1 MIPMDGNIC
10 TPKVRS
16 KWFSFNNVRA
26 IFKISSCLNLN
37 ILLNKI
43 ISHFTII
50 PAFHPLPLPASQRE
64 HIRYVQSRVCIV
76 SCIIVSCMIVLL
88 VRGVRGD
95 CSGPS
100 DGNCARISEE
110 TRRGR
115 IGLHTLHSAPPRV
128 RVLGCRCSVTI
139 RGPGPSHW
147 TRPFIR
153 TSGTRPGCSS
163 ETRSKF

>member
-37 ILLNKI
+37 ILL
-43 ISHFTII
+43 HFTHFPYLHHKENISDMYN
-50 PAFHPLPLPASQRE
+50 HECVLY
-64 HIRYVQSRVCIV
+64 HV
-76 SCIIVSCMIVLL
+76 SLYPVWLYCWCGGCGATARDPVTGI
-88 VRGVRGD
+88 VRGY
-95 CSGPS
+95 P
-100 DGNCARISEE
+100 
-110 TRRGR
+110 RRGR

>member
-76 SCIIVSCMIVLL
+76 SCIISLYPVWLYCWCGGCGATARDPVTGI
-88 VRGVRGD
+88 VRGY
-95 CSGPS
+95 P
-100 DGNCARISEE
+100 
-110 TRRGR
+110 RRGR